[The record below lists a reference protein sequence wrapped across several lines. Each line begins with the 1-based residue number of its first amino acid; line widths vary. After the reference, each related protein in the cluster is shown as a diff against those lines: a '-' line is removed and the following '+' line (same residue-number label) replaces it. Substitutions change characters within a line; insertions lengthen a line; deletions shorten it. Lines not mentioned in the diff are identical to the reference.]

1 MPSAGQS
8 SSFLCLNSPA
18 DCYLTR
24 EACQEIVAG
33 PCQSHK
39 MLGACT
45 AIPKEPK
52 NMREKKSSAKYFF
65 SALIFLPAFVIG
77 QDDRIARHAEA
88 AQQAQREG
96 DFAAAIREFTILT
109 RLLPEVAEVHSNL
122 GVAYYFHKQ
131 RREALTA
138 FEKALRLKPD
148 LVAALIFSG
157 IAHYELSKPAQ
168 ATRVLERAVALSP
181 ADPLAHTWL
190 AHSYAA
196 RSRFQEAA
204 DHFLIASERAP
215 NDVDVWYGLGQ
226 VYLALGRQEIKRL
239 NETAP
244 NGARILQLSGDLWL
258 LRGEQAHALALYQE
272 ALKRRPGLTEVRQV
286 VGQLLDQQKQ
296 SEVSPPSPADSPSP
310 EDAHY
315 RAATEFRERAQRA
328 FERIS
333 ALGANSHRAHQVLAE
348 SFESQER
355 VDEALAEYRAAL
367 KLKPDLAGI
376 HLAIGNLLMSQGQAT
391 EALEEYRAE
400 LLLRPADPEVHYRTA
415 RALIVLGKGEDAEA
429 SLNRAL
435 AADSAPP
442 AAHRELGRIYLGRGQ
457 PAKAVQSL
465 STYLAMTAN
474 DASAH
479 YLLMRA
485 YRALGDIAAAERHLA
500 KYKSLS
506 DDEKQRASIQKA
518 LSLFDRGEKPEQ

>member
-1 MPSAGQS
+1 MTLFLHFANIMTNRVNHLRLLGCCCLAVCFLAS
-8 SSFLCLNSPA
+8 S
-18 DCYLTR
+18 
-24 EACQEIVAG
+24 VA
-33 PCQSHK
+33 
-39 MLGACT
+39 
-45 AIPKEPK
+45 
-52 NMREKKSSAKYFF
+52 
-65 SALIFLPAFVIG
+65 G

-96 DFAAAIREFTILT
+96 DFATAIREFTILT

-157 IAHYELSKPAQ
+157 IANYELSKPAQ
-168 ATRVLERAVALSP
+168 ATKLLERAVKLNP
-181 ADPLAHTWL
+181 TDPLARTWL

-196 RSRFQEAA
+196 QARFREAA
-204 DHFLIASERAP
+204 DHFLIASERSP
-215 NDVDVWYGLGQ
+215 NDVDIWYGLGQ
-226 VYLALGRQEIKRL
+226 VYLELGRQEIKRL

-244 NGARILQLSGDLWL
+244 NGARVLQLAGDLWL
-258 LRGEQAHALALYQE
+258 LRGEQGHALALYQE
-272 ALKRRPGLTEVRQV
+272 ALKRRPGLTEVQQI
-286 VGQLLDQQKQ
+286 VGQLLDQRKKSVETQNLA
-296 SEVSPPSPADSPSP
+296 SLRLPAPPSSPST

-315 RAATEFRERAQRA
+315 LAATEFRERAQRA

-348 SFESQER
+348 SLEAQER
-355 VDEALAEYRAAL
+355 VDEALVEYRAAL
-367 KLKPDLAGI
+367 KLKPDLAGV
-376 HLAIGNLLMSQGQAT
+376 HLAVGNLLMSQGLAA

-400 LLLRPADPEVHYRTA
+400 LPLRPDDPEVHYRMA
-415 RALIVLGKGEDAEA
+415 RALIVLGKAEEA
-429 SLNRAL
+429 ENSLNRSL
-435 AADSAPP
+435 AVGGAPP

-465 STYLAMTAN
+465 STYLAAAAD

-479 YLLMRA
+479 FLLMQA
-485 YRALGDIAAAERHLA
+485 YRRLGDAAAAERHHA
-500 KYKSLS
+500 KFKSLS
-506 DDEKQRASIQKA
+506 DDEKRRASIREA
-518 LSLFDRGEKPEQ
+518 LSLFSRGKKPEQ